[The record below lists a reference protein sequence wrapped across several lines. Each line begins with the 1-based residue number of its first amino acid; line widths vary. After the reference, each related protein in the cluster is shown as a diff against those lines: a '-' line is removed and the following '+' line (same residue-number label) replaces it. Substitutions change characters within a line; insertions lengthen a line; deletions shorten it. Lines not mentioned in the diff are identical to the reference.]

1 MPRCLP
7 WRLPLR
13 PLILVPVLALAA
25 CGTSLP
31 SVTPIA
37 APAPVPRGERD
48 ARYDACRDQATRVVQ
63 YRERGQLMRNDETE
77 SGRGT
82 MGVQPMMRVE
92 NDRGAA
98 QIDRD
103 RLIADCLRASPDPV
117 RGPGQAATTTGTTTT
132 SGGGLALPASGRA
145 LPPPGAGGR

>member
-1 MPRCLP
+1 MPS
-7 WRLPLR
+7 RLPLR
-13 PLILVPVLALAA
+13 LLVIAPIAALAA
-25 CGTSLP
+25 CGAPLP
-31 SVTPIA
+31 SVSPIT

-48 ARYDACRDQATRVVQ
+48 ARYEACREQATRVVQ
-63 YRERGQLMRNDETE
+63 YRERGQLMRSDETE

-82 MGVQPMMRVE
+82 MGVSPMMRVD

-103 RLIADCLRASPDPV
+103 RLVAECLRASPDPV
-117 RGPGQAATTTGTTTT
+117 RGPGQAAATTTTTTTTDSTTTTGTRRSAT
-132 SGGGLALPASGRA
+132 SRA